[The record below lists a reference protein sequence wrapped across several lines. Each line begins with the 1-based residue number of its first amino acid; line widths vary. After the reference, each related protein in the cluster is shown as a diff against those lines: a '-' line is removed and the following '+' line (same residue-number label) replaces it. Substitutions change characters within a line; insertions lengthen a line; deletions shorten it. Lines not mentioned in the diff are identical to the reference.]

1 MPYKAEFSF
10 AQSYSL
16 TRQPIR
22 EEKALHYQPGRKSE
36 TAGNEPTEIRVKW
49 EWKTQRTHRP

>member
-36 TAGNEPTEIRVKW
+36 TAGNEPTEIRVN
-49 EWKTQRTHRP
+49 EIGVENTENS

>member
-36 TAGNEPTEIRVKW
+36 TAGNEPTEIRVN
-49 EWKTQRTHRP
+49 EMGVENTENL